1 MLGLRPS
8 PGNGGRRHF
17 ALLGELPGG
26 WRERRRLQQDLERPL
41 TTSPHLIGD
50 IGPSIDEALL
60 EIATPV
66 WQSRS
71 SISVHSRHSRRST
84 A

>member
-1 MLGLRPS
+1 
-8 PGNGGRRHF
+8 
-17 ALLGELPGG
+17 
-26 WRERRRLQQDLERPL
+26 
-41 TTSPHLIGD
+41 
-50 IGPSIDEALL
+50 LL